1 MRENA
6 ERAERREIVCI
17 TNSPVIEENTTRVVA
32 ARETNVLLLW
42 RAIFDRAIWR
52 VISVK
57 SNIGQKMTGLGIMTL
72 NPKKI

>member
-6 ERAERREIVCI
+6 EKAERREIVCI
-17 TNSPVIEENTTRVVA
+17 TNSPVIEENTTHVVA